1 MFTGLI
7 EEVGIM
13 AGAIYGGTS
22 MKLTIRAEKVLENLK
37 IGDSISTNGVCLT
50 VSSFT
55 DSTFTADVM
64 PETIRKTN
72 LGKLKT
78 GMGVNLERA
87 LKVSDRLGGHIV
99 SGHVDGTGKIRDV
112 KAEEN
117 ATWIIIEASADV
129 IKYVIPRGSIAIDGT
144 SLTVVEV
151 VDNYFRVSII
161 PITKEETNLL
171 NKKIGDEVNLECD
184 IIGKYVERFL
194 TFKEDKNKT
203 IDIKFLAENGFLV

>member
-13 AGAIYGGTS
+13 SGAIYGGTS
-22 MKLTIRAEKVLENLK
+22 IKLTIRAEKVLENLK
-37 IGDSISTNGVCLT
+37 IGNSISTNGVCLT

-99 SGHVDGTGKIRDV
+99 SGHVDGTGKIKDF

-117 ATWIIIEASADV
+117 ATWIIIETSADV

-151 VDNYFRVSII
+151 VDNHFGVSII

-171 NKKIGDEVNLECD
+171 NKKVGDEVNLECD
-184 IIGKYVERFL
+184 ILGKYVERFL